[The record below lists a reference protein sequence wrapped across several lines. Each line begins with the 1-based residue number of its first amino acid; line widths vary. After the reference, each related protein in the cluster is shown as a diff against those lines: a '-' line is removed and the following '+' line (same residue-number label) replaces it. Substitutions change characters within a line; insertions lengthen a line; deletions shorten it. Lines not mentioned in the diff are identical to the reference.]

1 MLDHVLSLLYKCLP
15 CLSKEGKVLL
25 CTNRFSFTLACYY
38 ILCYVKQN
46 PSKKTQKR
54 KKKKNNKE
62 KFYMY
67 LKEVKME
74 KEGSFRWQLRT
85 PILSACGIKSK
96 WFLWKTKTNDVW
108 LIMPHLTSMSLCF
121 CGHLSKEEGNWN
133 PPLRFLCKAGT
144 VCGRSEPSLSWIP
157 IFGSL

>member
-1 MLDHVLSLLYKCLP
+1 MSCPCCISVYPAYPKREKYCSVPIASVSHLHVITFYVMLNKTP
-15 CLSKEGKVLL
+15 
-25 CTNRFSFTLACYY
+25 
-38 ILCYVKQN
+38 
-46 PSKKTQKR
+46 PKKTQKR

-144 VCGRSEPSLSWIP
+144 VCGRLEPSLSWIP